1 MLTGRAVLL
10 NPSNSVCSP
19 KLLRGR
25 QETPIS
31 PLLAILAKSV
41 HLPYSTGFSLPLF
54 SYTCALFCTERRRNP
69 FLFKRFRTLC
79 TKTPGGGVCLPLSFL
94 SLAKASGLPTSSAP
108 SSTGHGA
115 RITVFHTSLR
125 PYFHASETAT
135 PFPQRW
141 GLLRK
146 GRTVF
151 RREDRYTSKTQFS
164 GGGGGGGKVVRNF
177 PRWPC
182 SMV

>member
-10 NPSNSVCSP
+10 NPSNSVCSR
-19 KLLRGR
+19 KLLCGR

-79 TKTPGGGVCLPLSFL
+79 TKTRGVGYAYRSLSSHWPKHRDCQPLPPPLPRVTDHESPVRSPG
-94 SLAKASGLPTSSAP
+94 
-108 SSTGHGA
+108 
-115 RITVFHTSLR
+115 FHTSLR
-125 PYFHASETAT
+125 PYFHASKTAA

-164 GGGGGGGKVVRNF
+164 GG
-177 PRWPC
+177 
-182 SMV
+182 